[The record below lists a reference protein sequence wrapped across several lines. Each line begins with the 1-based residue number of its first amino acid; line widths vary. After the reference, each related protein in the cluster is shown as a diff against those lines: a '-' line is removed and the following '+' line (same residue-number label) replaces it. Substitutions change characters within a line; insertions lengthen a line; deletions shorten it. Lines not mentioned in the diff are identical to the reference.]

1 MKNIKKL
8 ICILL
13 AALTVLSCAA
23 FSACSGGSDEETNK
37 AVPDVTL
44 KNGEKVSSA
53 DNSDKPAITDGNIS
67 SQSSKNAPQFILSTL
82 TSEYAAGETV
92 TVSVWLENSPLTAAL
107 DFYIVADGAEYVEY
121 APCSV
126 GDMQI
131 MADGSED
138 TFRMMG
144 IVARTID
151 IDMEKLVEVTFK
163 IPVAA
168 KPGDKIEFKGIV
180 EEIAKGLDES
190 GDKTQSVKDK
200 STAPTLTVTVK

>member
-23 FSACSGGSDEETNK
+23 FSACSGSDDVTDK

-44 KNGEKVSSA
+44 KDGEKTSGGQ
-53 DNSDKPAITDGNIS
+53 DSDKPAITDGNIS
-67 SQSSKNAPQFILSTL
+67 SQLSKNAPQFILSTL

-163 IPVAA
+163 IPEAA

-180 EEIAKGLDES
+180 EEISKGLDES